1 MSSSQR
7 DDELSSIP
15 QELIDLGKAIATLPT
30 DLTPEVSESYA
41 RVVQAV
47 QRRKRILKQIQ
58 DSLSQVRLDVKY
70 LMFDLETTRSERDEL
85 RSEIHELRES

>member
-1 MSSSQR
+1 MSLQQR
-7 DDELSSIP
+7 DANLDNIP
-15 QELIDLGKAIATLPT
+15 QELIDLGKSIAALEGE
-30 DLTPEVSESYA
+30 LTPELTEAYS

-85 RSEIHELRES
+85 RLELQELRKS

>member
-1 MSSSQR
+1 MSSSRR
-7 DDELSSIP
+7 DDELSNIP
-15 QELIDLGKAIATLPT
+15 QELIDLGKSISALPVE
-30 DLTPEVSESYA
+30 LSPEVSESYA

-70 LMFDLETTRSERDEL
+70 LMFDLETTRAERDEL
-85 RSEIHELRES
+85 RSELHESRKN